1 MKRQKVFVSF
11 DFDNDSI
18 IKMLLVNQSKHADTP
33 FDIWDSSVK
42 EHMDG
47 DWVSKVKGKIR
58 NVDIVC
64 VLCGEKTH
72 TAKGVAVELQIA
84 KDLGKAY
91 FLLKGYKESTCTK
104 PTTASN
110 VDKIYNWTW
119 DNLKTLIHGGR

>member
-1 MKRQKVFVSF
+1 MARQKVFVSF
-11 DFDNDSI
+11 DFDNDLT
-18 IKMLLVNQSKHADTP
+18 IKMFLVNQSKLEDTP

-47 DWVSKVKGKIR
+47 DWVAKVKAKIR

-72 TAKGVAVELQIA
+72 TAKGVAIELQIA
-84 KDLGKAY
+84 KDMGKPY
-91 FLLKGYKESTCTK
+91 FLLKGYKERTCTK
-104 PTTASN
+104 PTTASTA
-110 VDKIYNWTW
+110 DKMYDWTW

>member
-1 MKRQKVFVSF
+1 MARQKVFVSF
-11 DFDNDSI
+11 DFDNDLT
-18 IKMLLVNQSKHADTP
+18 IKMFLVNQSKLEDTP

-47 DWVSKVKGKIR
+47 DWVAKVKAKIR

-72 TAKGVAVELQIA
+72 TAKGVAIELQIA
-84 KDLGKAY
+84 KDMGKPY
-91 FLLKGYKESTCTK
+91 FLLKGYKERTCTK
-104 PTTASN
+104 PTTAN
-110 VDKIYNWTW
+110 TADKMYDWTW

>member
-1 MKRQKVFVSF
+1 MARQKVFVSF
-11 DFDNDSI
+11 DFDNDVT
-18 IKMLLVNQSKHADTP
+18 IKMFLVNQSKLEDTP

-47 DWVSKVKGKIR
+47 DWVAKVKAKIR

-72 TAKGVAVELQIA
+72 TAKGVAIELQIA
-84 KDLGKAY
+84 KDMGKPY
-91 FLLKGYKESTCTK
+91 FLLKGYKERTCTK
-104 PTTASN
+104 PTTAN
-110 VDKIYNWTW
+110 TADKMYDWTW

>member
-1 MKRQKVFVSF
+1 MARQKVFVSF
-11 DFDNDSI
+11 DFDNDWD
-18 IKMLLVNQSKHADTP
+18 IKMLLVNQSKHEDTP

-47 DWVSKVKGKIR
+47 DWQAKVRAKIR

-72 TAKGVAVELQIA
+72 TAKGVSIELQIA
-84 KDLGKAY
+84 KDLGKPY
-91 FLLKGYKESTCTK
+91 FLLKGYRERVCTK
-104 PTTASN
+104 PTSATAS
-110 VDKIYNWTW
+110 DKMYNWTW